1 MGSKILAIHYMGL
14 NFLSPSL
21 VTVGFSPFHRMKTS
35 APTMWTNGENMALI
49 ATDSSL
55 VAIPSRGG
63 AKEVNIETGPSTLV
77 LVGETPDHRVTVECV
92 SSDSVPVDLH
102 EFRSIGS
109 ETFSNFKALFEVN
122 HVPERVRAA
131 LLLPLN
137 DQGTMMEIQGLY
149 RDVCIKSTDLIKMQ
163 ELTFVNACIDLANRY
178 DSVLPI
184 QYAKYTLRAPYVT
197 GKYDKFQMEKILD
210 FLKQELRKV
219 GIEAPKLA

>member
-1 MGSKILAIHYMGL
+1 MELKIIAIHYMGL

-21 VTVGFSPFHRMKTS
+21 VAVGFSPFHRMKTH
-35 APTMWTNGENMALI
+35 APTMWANGENMALI
-49 ATDSSL
+49 ATDTSL

-63 AKEVNIETGPSTLV
+63 AKEINIETGPDTLV
-77 LVGETPDHRVTVECV
+77 LVGETTDHRVTVECV
-92 SSDSVPVDLH
+92 SNDSVPTELH
-102 EFRSIGS
+102 EFKSPGGES
-109 ETFSNFKALFEVN
+109 FSNFRALFEVN

-137 DQGTMMEIQGLY
+137 DQGTSMEIQGLY
-149 RDVCIKSTDLIKMQ
+149 RDVCIKSTELIKMQ
-163 ELTFVNACIDLANRY
+163 ELTFVNTCIDLANRY
-178 DSVLPI
+178 DSVLPV